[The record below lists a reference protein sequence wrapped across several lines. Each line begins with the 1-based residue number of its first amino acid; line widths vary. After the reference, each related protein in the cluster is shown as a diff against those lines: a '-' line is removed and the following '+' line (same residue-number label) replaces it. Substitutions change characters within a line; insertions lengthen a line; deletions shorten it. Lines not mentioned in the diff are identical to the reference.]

1 MIQHAKLSASGS
13 SKWLNCP
20 GSIKAEDDLNLP
32 KEQSSVFAQ
41 EGTLAHEVAD
51 LCLKNRRDA
60 EWYIGK
66 KVLDTVVEKEMTD
79 YVQEYLDYVLSHE
92 NKTSVL
98 YTEERVDFSNVVPEG
113 FGTMDAAVLDLTDGT
128 CHIFDLKYGK
138 GIRVDAFEN
147 TQGQMYALGLLNE
160 LGFMDDIKQ
169 FRIHI
174 GQPRL
179 NHFTYWDITVEDLI
193 KFGEFVAERATL
205 ALSDS
210 GPRVPGDKQC
220 QWCKAKASCGAL
232 FNFTQ
237 EIISNEFEDL
247 DGSEE
252 IEILTITDTQKK
264 AIIDNKGLIE
274 SFMKAVFASV
284 QTTLMDGCSFPG
296 YKLVHGR
303 ANRKWSDNAEEKL
316 VGKIGD
322 DAYKK
327 SLIGLGAAEKLAGKD
342 FVKGICYKPEPPLTM
357 AKASDKRSAVSL
369 GKVDDEFEDIS

>member
-13 SKWLNCP
+13 SRWLNCP
-20 GSIKAEDDLNLP
+20 GSVKAEDDLNLP
-32 KEQSSVFAQ
+32 KEESSVFAQ

-60 EWYIGK
+60 KWYVGK
-66 KVLDTVVEKEMTD
+66 KVLGTEIELDMAD

-138 GIRVDAFEN
+138 GVRVDAFEN

-160 LGFMDDIKQ
+160 LGFMNDIKQ

-174 GQPRL
+174 CQPRL
-179 NHFTYWDITVEDLI
+179 NHFTHWDITVTDLI
-193 KFGEFVAERATL
+193 KFGEFVAERAEL
-205 ALSDS
+205 ALTQSA
-210 GPRVPGDKQC
+210 PRVPGDKQC
-220 QWCKAKASCGAL
+220 QWCKAKSDCKAL

-252 IEILTITDTQKK
+252 IEIMTITDDQKR

-274 SFMKAVFASV
+274 AFMKAVFASA
-284 QTTLMDGCSFPG
+284 QDTLMSGGTFPG

-303 ANRKWSDNAEEKL
+303 ANRKWTDDAEERL
-316 VGKIGD
+316 VEKIGD

-342 FVKGICYKPEPPLTM
+342 FVKDICYKPEPPITM
-357 AKASDKRSAVSL
+357 AKASDKRKPVSL
-369 GKVDDEFEDIS
+369 SKVDDEFEDIS